1 MLKRIIFTCI
11 LLFTLDS
18 AALAG
23 GGKTPESCAGVGA
36 ALVKCYDCRAKKYLG
51 NVSVLTSY
59 EEDQGKKFCV
69 RASDAKEA
77 CSRVYGVSSGCIGFY
92 TKYSLGMG
100 SVEETYNT
108 TCVEAIGY

>member
-1 MLKRIIFTCI
+1 MLKRMILTCV
-11 LLFTLDS
+11 LLFILDS

-23 GGKTPESCAGVGA
+23 GGKTPESCAGVGSVV
-36 ALVKCYDCRAKKYLG
+36 VKCYDCVAKKYLG
-51 NVSVLTSY
+51 TVAVLTSY

-69 RASDAKEA
+69 SVSVAKEA